1 MSITAHVRPP
11 VVMTLAV
18 VGLLALAGC
27 SSAGGS
33 AGDASPTSSP
43 VPAESGTSTPA
54 AGDDIDEASG
64 ETVDA
69 LAERD
74 AFIADQQQPVGQPT
88 LTAKTPA
95 QHELVAQQRAHLEAN
110 GGQWSEQAE
119 TVTLALGLDACETS
133 ILNGHEIDL
142 AAFRTHV
149 VTSPLIDSLAVDD
162 ASREGAVSIMVFG
175 TRFLC
180 PDDAPQWEQA
190 WTESGGEY

>member
-1 MSITAHVRPP
+1 MSITARIRTPAVAA
-11 VVMTLAV
+11 LAV
-18 VGLLALAGC
+18 AGVLFL
-27 SSAGGS
+27 SSCTSADAPATPGAETAPTS
-33 AGDASPTSSP
+33 PAPAETDSATPEAGDAGGMS
-43 VPAESGTSTPA
+43 A
-54 AGDDIDEASG
+54 
-64 ETVDA
+64 DA

-74 AFIADQQQPVGQPT
+74 AFIAEQQQPVGQAT

-95 QHELVAQQRAHLEAN
+95 QQELVAQQRAHLEAN

-133 ILNGHEIDL
+133 ILNSHEIDVTS
-142 AAFRTHV
+142 FRTHV

-190 WTESGGEY
+190 WTEAAGEY